1 MVMGAKPLRDLVDLV
16 GIEPTTSSMPWKRAP
31 SCATGPFE
39 RGMLINSYARA
50 VVSQTSLCQKNNLTT
65 FSASCIDWQ
74 HFAKAVKMGML
85 TRRRPNMNRYL
96 PAFLP
101 LLLCAGIC
109 AAQAPA
115 VSYSSI
121 SELNQLLAGL
131 QQASQ
136 AIQDDLSHLRVD
148 KWKTDSNTKKQSQS
162 DVESIQRNLHSALP
176 GMLNDLKNSPES
188 APLTFK
194 VYRNL
199 DALYDVLNSMVES
212 TGAFGNKEEFQSLN
226 KDLGALEESR
236 RAFAGRMDK
245 VANAKETE
253 ISQLRVALQTA
264 RAEIPPKKTV
274 VDDTKPTPDKKPVKR
289 KKATP
294 PKPPNTA
301 PATQT
306 PPQ

>member
-1 MVMGAKPLRDLVDLV
+1 MHRLAAFC
-16 GIEPTTSSMPWKRAP
+16 E
-31 SCATGPFE
+31 SCENG
-39 RGMLINSYARA
+39 YAD
-50 VVSQTSLCQKNNLTT
+50 SEKTN
-65 FSASCIDWQ
+65 I
-74 HFAKAVKMGML
+74 
-85 TRRRPNMNRYL
+85 NRYL

-136 AIQDDLSHLRVD
+136 SIQDDLSHLRVD

-162 DVESIQRNLHSALP
+162 DVESIQRNLQSALP

>member
-1 MVMGAKPLRDLVDLV
+1 VDLV

-31 SCATGPFE
+31 SCATGPFQN
-39 RGMLINSYARA
+39 GVLINSYARA
-50 VVSQTSLCQKNNLTT
+50 LVSQTSLAEKSPNDR
-65 FSASCIDWQ
+65 SRIEWQ

-85 TRRRPNMNRYL
+85 TRRLPNMNRYL
-96 PAFLP
+96 PALLV
-101 LLLCAGIC
+101 LLLCAGMC
-109 AAQAPA
+109 VAQAPA
-115 VSYSSI
+115 PPVSYSSI

-136 AIQDDLSHLRVD
+136 AIQDDLSHLRIE

-162 DVESIQRNLHSALP
+162 DTESIQRNLQSALP

-199 DALYDVLNSMVES
+199 DALYDVMNSVVES

-226 KDLGALEESR
+226 KDLSALEESR
-236 RAFAGRMDK
+236 RNFAGRMDK
-245 VANAKETE
+245 VAAAKETE
-253 ISQLRVALQTA
+253 ISQLRAALQTA

-274 VDDTKPTPDKKPVKR
+274 VDDTKPATDKKPVK
-289 KKATP
+289 KKKTTP
-294 PKPPNTA
+294 PKPPNTT

>member
-1 MVMGAKPLRDLVDLV
+1 LNVP
-16 GIEPTTSSMPWKRAP
+16 
-31 SCATGPFE
+31 
-39 RGMLINSYARA
+39 
-50 VVSQTSLCQKNNLTT
+50 
-65 FSASCIDWQ
+65 DWQ

-85 TRRRPNMNRYL
+85 ARRTPNMNRYF
-96 PAFLP
+96 PALAA
-101 LLLCAGIC
+101 LLICAGVC
-109 AAQAPA
+109 VAQAPA
-115 VSYSSI
+115 PPVSYSSI

-136 AIQDDLSHLRVD
+136 AIQYDLSHLRIE

-162 DVESIQRNLHSALP
+162 DVESIQRNLQSALP
-176 GMLNDLKNSPES
+176 GMLSDLKNSPES
-188 APLTFK
+188 TPLTFK

-199 DALYDVLNSMVES
+199 DALYDVMNSVVES

-236 RAFAGRMDK
+236 RNFAGRMDK

-253 ISQLRVALQTA
+253 IGQLRAALQTA

-274 VDDTKPTPDKKPVKR
+274 VDDTKPAPDKKPVKR

-301 PATQT
+301 PATGPATQT